1 MSFTNISKYPAAVY
15 EQMGYALASVAT
27 EVKSSG
33 AKISTAFGNSFIALD
48 KVKSNPGQ
56 FGKLLLLG
64 SYSVELLKVT
74 ALKPAVTAFGV
85 GAMVFDVFSVG
96 ETVDYVVS
104 NVYKQALNV
113 VNYVLDKGWAHEPF
127 INAKN
132 DPNNFLTQLTFGVT
146 NLGEAALW
154 AHDKKLMD
162 LSVSTAKI
170 IGSMT
175 VAAFAGYI
183 VLTVNTVNKLN
194 APAPTPLSTATAKE
208 AAKEAAEYEAN
219 RKSNV
224 LSLIWTV
231 SEVALIAIPLAGFA
245 PATSVLLAGRIVAKS
260 AAIASFLYKN

>member
-1 MSFTNISKYPAAVY
+1 MSFSNISKYPVAVY
-15 EQMGYALASVAT
+15 EHAGYALGTIAN
-27 EVKSSG
+27 EVKTNV
-33 AKISTAFGNSFIALD
+33 AKIPTAIGNAFIALD
-48 KVKSNPGQ
+48 KVKSNSGQ

-85 GAMVFDVFSVG
+85 GAMVFDVFAAG

-104 NVYKQALNV
+104 NVFKKV
-113 VNYVLDKGWAHEPF
+113 WKKESF
-127 INAKN
+127 FNAKN

-162 LSVSTAKI
+162 LGVSAAKI

-175 VAAFAGYI
+175 VAALLGYA
-183 VLTVNTVNKLN
+183 VLTLTTANKLN
-194 APAPTPLSTATAKE
+194 APAPTLNATAKE
-208 AAKEAAEYEAN
+208 MAEYEAN

-245 PATSVLLAGRIVAKS
+245 PATSLVLAGRIVAKS

>member
-1 MSFTNISKYPAAVY
+1 MSFSSISKYPAVTY
-15 EQMGYALASVAT
+15 ELIGNALACVAR
-27 EVKSSG
+27 EVKSNV
-33 AKISTAFGNSFIALD
+33 AEIPTAIGKAIIALD
-48 KVKSNPGQ
+48 RVKSNSGQ

-74 ALKPAVTAFGV
+74 ALKPAATAFGI
-85 GAMVFDVFSVG
+85 GAMVFDVLAAG
-96 ETVDYVVS
+96 ETFSYTVS
-104 NVYKQALNV
+104 NVFKKV
-113 VNYVLDKGWAHEPF
+113 WKKESFFSVN
-127 INAKN
+127 N
-132 DPNNFLTQLTFGVT
+132 DPNNFMTQLTFGVT

-154 AHDKKLMD
+154 AHDKNLMN

-175 VAAFAGYI
+175 AAAFAGYI

-194 APAPTPLSTATAKE
+194 APAPTPLATATATE

-231 SEVALIAIPLAGFA
+231 SEVALIAIPIAGFA
-245 PATSVLLAGRIVAKS
+245 PATSVLLAGRIIAKS